1 MKFKDSLK
9 LFNYV
14 YQNKVFFVVIIIFFF
29 NCLMHFFSPMGLL
42 LLGLMASI
50 SSTYFV
56 NITYQAMVSG
66 MVQSSEKV
74 RKSVLKHFTIIML
87 ISNLFHFA
95 LFILPKYFFIVFT
108 GDNPGR
114 EIAIFLINYMLY
126 NILTFIS
133 VALLYKKQ
141 VLGIVILGIMVL
153 IMLIQFPQ
161 LMTLTAEKFQNSFLG
176 LPQFTG
182 FSGTANVGLLLAA
195 TAVCII
201 SPFIYYIISKA
212 MQNVPISKS
221 YMDRQPWGKL

>member
-1 MKFKDSLK
+1 MKLKDTIK
-9 LFNYV
+9 LFNYT
-14 YQNKVFFVVIIIFFF
+14 YQSKMLLVVIIIFFF
-29 NCLMHFFSPMGLL
+29 NCMMYIFMPVGVVLQ
-42 LLGLMASI
+42 GLMASI

-74 RKSVLKHFTIIML
+74 RKSVLKHFTIILL

-133 VALLYKKQ
+133 VALLYKKRYTSD
-141 VLGIVILGIMVL
+141 
-153 IMLIQFPQ
+153 F
-161 LMTLTAEKFQNSFLG
+161 KKCF
-176 LPQFTG
+176 
-182 FSGTANVGLLLAA
+182 
-195 TAVCII
+195 
-201 SPFIYYIISKA
+201 
-212 MQNVPISKS
+212 
-221 YMDRQPWGKL
+221 W